1 MPSASLAIRLRDS
14 DIQRMKQLDVP
25 NDTEAGESPIRT
37 LRIEKAKATPGWVDT
52 VIWVVIILSWGGF
65 TYLAFSVH

>member
-1 MPSASLAIRLRDS
+1 
-14 DIQRMKQLDVP
+14 MKQLDVP
-25 NDTEAGESPIRT
+25 NDTEAGESAIRA
-37 LRIEKAKATPGWVDT
+37 LRTEKAKATPGWVHT